1 MALHLLYGGT
11 FDPVHLGHLAVAR
24 AALAATAAARLDFLP
39 AADPP
44 HRPVPGAGFEERSA
58 LLELALGS
66 EPPPAAGGWGLDRR
80 EGRRPGPSFTV
91 DTLRDWRAEQGE
103 SRPLGFVLGAD
114 AFLGLPA
121 WKDWRALFDLAH
133 FVVACRPGH
142 DLPVVDCRPGH
153 DLPLPAPAPVPAS
166 VSESGAEALPALR
179 AAVAG
184 RWARSPAELAAT
196 PAGRVFRLELPARPE
211 SATAVREALAL
222 GRPAE
227 GLPAAVAAGITAR
240 GLYRAAHRGG

>member
-1 MALHLLYGGT
+1 VALHLLYGGT

-66 EPPPAAGGWGLDRR
+66 EPPPAAGDWGLDRR

-103 SRPLGFVLGAD
+103 ARPLGFVLGAD

-142 DLPVVDCRPGH
+142 DLP
-153 DLPLPAPAPVPAS
+153 LPAPAPVLAS
-166 VSESGAEALPALR
+166 VSEPGAEALPALWT
-179 AAVAG
+179 AVAG
-184 RWARSPAELAAT
+184 RWARSPAELAAA

-227 GLPAAVAAGITAR
+227 GLPAAVAAGIAAR
-240 GLYRAAHRGG
+240 GLYRAARRGG